1 MHSCNGSVGN
11 VGSWVYWQWNFT
23 LNRISPE
30 VRLFLMEER
39 ELQKE
44 ICHKGLCIYWV
55 DILLVFSWHL
65 KEVHVSGR
73 EDVPQFPPSIALKLQ
88 QHLLALDI
96 PLLLPDTSESKC
108 YFPHPSQTIKSSHM
122 SPSPPYVH
130 HPLAGT
136 ARVTALLLTC
146 LWEFYHHLVPRH
158 SLCTD
163 QLFSALQ
170 RQVLIALSWLYR
182 GVHCT
187 AQLNAFA

>member
-65 KEVHVSGR
+65 KKVHVSGR

-108 YFPHPSQTIKSSHM
+108 YFPHPSQTIKIQ
-122 SPSPPYVH
+122 PYVTLSTLCSSPVGRH
-130 HPLAGT
+130 CPCHSFAAHLPVGVLPPLGT
-136 ARVTALLLTC
+136 
-146 LWEFYHHLVPRH
+146 
-158 SLCTD
+158 
-163 QLFSALQ
+163 Q
-170 RQVLIALSWLYR
+170 
-182 GVHCT
+182 
-187 AQLNAFA
+187 AQLMHWSTVQCPPETGFNCS